1 MSFDNFCN
9 FLSTANLSAERK
21 KMPLAGLNIPEHLF
35 EDGRSIRY
43 AAIRAPLT
51 TDLTDHRAV
60 RRFQETG
67 QFTSRPGFGRKRA
80 TTHRDDR
87 FLNI

>member
-1 MSFDNFCN
+1 
-9 FLSTANLSAERK
+9 LSTANLSAERK

-67 QFTSRPGFGRKRA
+67 QFTADLDLVEKEQPHTA
-80 TTHRDDR
+80 TID
-87 FLNI
+87 F